1 MFGISSK
8 SSFLVLMQSINARRY
23 FDGKATIYVLRSGN
37 VVVSDDLSHIL
48 NLSVETL
55 PSTLENLLLLPVV
68 PEIKNTQNV
77 NTDW

>member
-1 MFGISSK
+1 M
-8 SSFLVLMQSINARRY
+8 
-23 FDGKATIYVLRSGN
+23 RSGN